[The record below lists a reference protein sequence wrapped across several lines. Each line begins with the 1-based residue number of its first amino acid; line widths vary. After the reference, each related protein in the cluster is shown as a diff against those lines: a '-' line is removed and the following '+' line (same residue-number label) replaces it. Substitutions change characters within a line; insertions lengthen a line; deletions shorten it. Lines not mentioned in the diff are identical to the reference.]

1 MKEKMKSHDRKKAGP
16 GKSGRGLRSSD
27 GRKNEA
33 PDDTLTLQFVHG
45 YIRCTYVVCTAG
57 VIVVIRVYVLL
68 NPM

>member
-1 MKEKMKSHDRKKAGP
+1 MKEKMKSHDRKKVGP

-45 YIRCTYVVCTAG
+45 YVRYIRCMHSRCNCCL
-57 VIVVIRVYVLL
+57 RF
-68 NPM
+68 PM